1 MEQTPLT
8 EAQADDRA
16 AWLRREVLIIVKE
29 NVGMVEALAI
39 PIADAIVCGLCE
51 RMGGREV
58 YIPAPSKVDRDAQIR
73 AMFNGRN
80 LREVMREFECSRA
93 VVYRALK

>member
-1 MEQTPLT
+1 MEPQTVNESEP
-8 EAQADDRA
+8 DDNA
-16 AWLRREVLIIVKE
+16 SWLRREIAVIVRDKI
-29 NVGMVEALAI
+29 GMVDCFAV

-58 YIPAPSKVDRDAQIR
+58 YIPAPSKIDRDQQIR

-80 LREVMREFECSRA
+80 LREVMRVFNVSQRT
-93 VVYRALK
+93 VYRACK